1 MEYFTS
7 KAQEKVLDAIYQEK
21 IIDKQKEIDENAKRT
36 NSIPKYKAKAH
47 VKEEERVFIV
57 VNVKV
62 YLGEIKEENLCP
74 NTQEEG
80 GKRYILDSNFD
91 YCTIP
96 FINKYKS
103 YKVTFNPSGKYG
115 PTVYYFT
122 KIGACPALLEAPD
135 GTKILVEDESNY
147 EILCC

>member
-7 KAQEKVLDAIYQEK
+7 KSQEKALDEIYQAN
-21 IIDKQKEIDENAKRT
+21 IIKKQKEIDENAKRT
-36 NSIPKYKAKAH
+36 KSIPKFKAKAH
-47 VKEEERVFIV
+47 VKEEERIFLVEDGKI
-57 VNVKV
+57 
-62 YLGEIKEENLCP
+62 YLGEIKEDNLCP
-74 NTQEEG
+74 QILEEG
-80 GKRYILDSNFD
+80 GKCYRLDSNFD
-91 YCTIP
+91 YYTIP
-96 FINKYKS
+96 FINKYKT

-122 KIGACPALLEAPD
+122 KIDACPALLEAQD

>member
-7 KAQEKVLDAIYQEK
+7 KTQEKALDAIYQEK
-21 IIDKQKEIDENAKRT
+21 IIDKQKMIDRIAKRT
-36 NSIPKYKAKAH
+36 ESIPKYKAKAY

-57 VNVKV
+57 EDGKV
-62 YLGEIKEENLCP
+62 YLGEIKDENLCP

-96 FINKYKS
+96 FINKYKT

-115 PTVYYFT
+115 PTVLYHSSL
-122 KIGACPALLEAPD
+122 GACPAVLEATD
-135 GTKILVEDESNY
+135 GKTIIVEDENKYDLY
-147 EILCC
+147 EL